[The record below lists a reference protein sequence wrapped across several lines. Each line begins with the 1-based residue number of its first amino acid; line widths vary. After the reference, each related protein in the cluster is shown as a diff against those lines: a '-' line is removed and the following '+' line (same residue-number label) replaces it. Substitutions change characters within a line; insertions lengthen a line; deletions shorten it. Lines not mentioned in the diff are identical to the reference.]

1 MQLGARVGLV
11 EVESDV
17 FNLWCGARTVT
28 ALPDERLGATLLDD
42 HRSAFLVWAPR
53 ATQVEVRLTS
63 ARGRNVTMEAIGCGY
78 FRAIVDDVAAG
89 ALYRYRLDGQKERPD
104 PVSRFQ
110 PQGVH
115 GPSLVVD
122 HRFAW
127 NDAGW
132 RGIPLET
139 YILYEVHVGTFTSE
153 GTFDAAVP
161 RIAMLKELGVTAI
174 EVMPVSQFPG
184 SRNWGY
190 DGVYPFAVQE
200 SYGGPSAFK
209 RFVDA
214 CHQQGIAVALDV
226 VYNHLGPEGNYLL
239 DFGPYFTDA
248 YKTPWGEAINFD
260 GPDSDNVRRY
270 FIENALQWITEFHI
284 DALRLDAVHAIVDPS
299 ARPFLQEL
307 GVAVHTRA
315 RELGREVCVFP
326 ESDRNDA
333 RFVIPC
339 ESNGTGHDAVW
350 NDDFHHALH
359 VLLTGE
365 RDGYYR
371 DFYGIED
378 LAKSFREGFVYSG
391 QYSKFRR
398 RRHGNSSKDIPGKS
412 FIVFAQNH
420 DQIGNR
426 CAGDR
431 LAQSLSLDQLKFAAG
446 VLLLS
451 PYLPLL
457 FMGEEYGEPA
467 PFQYFVSHGD
477 AALIEAVR
485 RGRKE
490 EFARFDWQDEIP
502 DPQSEQTFLNSK
514 LNWELQLHGSH
525 RILWQFHQELLR
537 LRRTVPALARLD
549 RSATQIECRTDENV
563 LLVKRGTEPNHVFS
577 VFHAGV
583 STAELAIAFPSGR
596 WSKLLDSADHEWAGQ
611 GRQVPDIL
619 VSTGEV
625 QLALRGWSVVVF
637 GGIANGD

>member
-1 MQLGARVGLV
+1 L
-11 EVESDV
+11 
-17 FNLWCGARTVT
+17 T
-28 ALPDERLGATLLDD
+28 AHPEERLGATLLDD
-42 HRSAFLVWAPR
+42 RLCSFLVWAPR
-53 ATQVEVRLTS
+53 ATQVEVQITS
-63 ARGRNVTMEAIGCGY
+63 PRERNVTMEAVGRGY
-78 FRAIVDDVAAG
+78 FRAIVEDAAAG

-127 NDAGW
+127 NDMGW

-139 YILYEVHVGTFTSE
+139 YVLYEVHVGAFTPE
-153 GTFDAAVP
+153 GTFDAAIP
-161 RIAMLKELGVTAI
+161 RIATLKELGVTAI
-174 EVMPVSQFPG
+174 ELMPVSQFPG

-214 CHQQGIAVALDV
+214 CHQQEIAVALDV
-226 VYNHLGPEGNYLL
+226 VYNHLGPEGNYLS
-239 DFGPYFTDA
+239 DFGPYSTDV
-248 YKTPWGEAINFD
+248 YKTPWGEALNFD
-260 GPDSDNVRRY
+260 GPYSDQVRRY

-307 GVAVHTRA
+307 GIAVHARA

-326 ESDRNDA
+326 ESDRNDV
-333 RFVIPC
+333 RFVILA
-339 ESNGTGHDAVW
+339 ESNGIGHDAVW

-365 RDGYYR
+365 RDGYYQ
-371 DFYGIED
+371 DFQGIED

-398 RRHGNSSKDIPGKS
+398 RRHGNSAKDIPGKR
-412 FIVFAQNH
+412 FIVFTQNH

-426 CAGDR
+426 RAGDR

-446 VLLLS
+446 MLLLS

-477 AALIEAVR
+477 ADLIEAVR

-490 EFARFDWQDEIP
+490 EFARFDWQGEIP

-514 LNWELQLHGSH
+514 LNWDLQLRGSH
-525 RILWQFHQELLR
+525 RILWQFHRELLR

-549 RSATQIECRTDENV
+549 RSTAQIECRPDENA
-563 LLVKRGTEPNHVFS
+563 LLMKRGTEPGRVFS
-577 VFHAGV
+577 LFHAGS
-583 STAELAIAFPSGR
+583 STAELAIAVPQGR
-596 WSKLLDSADHEWAGQ
+596 WRKLLDSADRKWGGQ
-611 GRQVPDIL
+611 GNQVPDTL

-625 QLALRGWSVVVF
+625 QLALSAWSVLVF
-637 GGIANGD
+637 AGMANGD

>member
-1 MQLGARVGLV
+1 M
-11 EVESDV
+11 
-17 FNLWCGARTVT
+17 T
-28 ALPDERLGATLLDD
+28 ANRDERLGATLGDD
-42 HRSAFLVWAPR
+42 HRCSFLVWAPK
-53 ATQVEVRLTS
+53 ATQLEVELTFP
-63 ARGRNVTMEAIGCGY
+63 RERNVKMESIGCGY
-78 FRAIVDDVAAG
+78 FRAIVEDVAAG
-89 ALYRYRLDGQKERPD
+89 AHYRYRIDGRKARPD

-127 NDAGW
+127 NDIGW

-139 YILYEVHVGTFTSE
+139 YVFYELHVGTFTPQ
-153 GTFDAAVP
+153 GTFDSIIP
-161 RIAMLKELGVTAI
+161 RIATLKELGVTAI

-184 SRNWGY
+184 NRNWGY

-214 CHQQGIAVALDV
+214 CHQQKIAVALDV
-226 VYNHLGPEGNYLL
+226 VYNHLGPEGNYLS
-239 DFGPYFTDA
+239 DFGPYFTNV
-248 YKTPWGEAINFD
+248 YKTPWGEALNFD
-260 GPDSDNVRRY
+260 GPYSDHVRRY

-307 GVAVHTRA
+307 GIAVHA
-315 RELGREVCVFP
+315 RGAELGREVCVFP

-333 RFVIPC
+333 RFVIPR
-339 ESNGTGHDAVW
+339 ESNGIGHDAVW

-365 RDGYYR
+365 RDGYYQ
-371 DFYGIED
+371 DFHGIED
-378 LAKSFREGFVYSG
+378 LARSFREGFVYSG

-398 RRHGNSSKDIPGKS
+398 RRHGNSSKDISCKS
-412 FIVFAQNH
+412 FIVFTQNH

-426 CAGDR
+426 RAGDR

-477 AALIEAVR
+477 ADLIEGVR

-490 EFARFDWQDEIP
+490 EFERFDWQGEIP
-502 DPQSEQTFLNSK
+502 DPQNEQTFLNSK
-514 LNWELQLHGSH
+514 LDWELQLHGNH
-525 RILWQFHQELLR
+525 RKLWQFYQELLR
-537 LRRTVPALARLD
+537 LRRIVPALARLD
-549 RSATQIECRTDENV
+549 RSTTQIECLTDENV
-563 LLVKRGTEPNHVFS
+563 LLVKRGTGMERVFS
-577 VFHAGV
+577 LFHAGV
-583 STAELAIAFPSGR
+583 STAELAIALPSGR
-596 WSKLLDSADHEWAGQ
+596 WRKLLDSAEHGWAGQ
-611 GRQVPDIL
+611 GSQVPDIL

-625 QLALRGWSVVVF
+625 QLALCGWSVVVF
-637 GGIANGD
+637 AGIANVD